1 MVHQKDFKGLVL
13 GGEIDLSF
21 GVYEVPVVVSLEC
34 GRELRERCGWYFV
47 EVYCF
52 GLVNGFGFELFDP
65 ARCRFVGID
74 KYMLGSFG
82 GFVEAFSAWA
92 TDFDPEVASPG
103 KVIYKK
109 RRFIGLGQARF
120 GHREAFLEIERIGND
135 ART

>member
-92 TDFDPEVASPG
+92 TDFDPEVAAPVKSSTKSAG
-103 KVIYKK
+103 SS
-109 RRFIGLGQARF
+109 GWARP
-120 GHREAFLEIERIGND
+120 ALDIERPSWRLS
-135 ART
+135 A